1 MATTLAAQMSGLG
14 ITAQA
19 STSRPTTV
27 RPWVVRP
34 DSGFSACNLTRHLHC
49 VASLLA

>member
-1 MATTLAAQMSGLG
+1 MANTLAVQMSGLG

-27 RPWVVRP
+27 RPWVVGP
-34 DSGFSACNLTRHLHC
+34 DIDFPACSPPRNLHC
-49 VASLLA
+49 VASYSA